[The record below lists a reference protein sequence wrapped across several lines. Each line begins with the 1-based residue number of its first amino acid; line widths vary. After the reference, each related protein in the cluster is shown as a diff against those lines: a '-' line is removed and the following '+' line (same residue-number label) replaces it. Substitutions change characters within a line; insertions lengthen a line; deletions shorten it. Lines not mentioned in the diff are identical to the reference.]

1 MRIYIGCLIALGAM
15 WFYVLSNAPPPPAI
29 EECDNFGFYAVIT
42 VGKDPTA
49 LTRMIKCAQAYQ
61 KFNWWFVVCTFFL
74 TYIGIKMFAIPAV
87 FPLGILGGAIFP
99 FWLSLGL
106 TGSGEAL
113 GNSLCYLMSASI
125 AQPVLERLFPQKLA
139 KVAQKAE
146 EEKVSGRRHRHLHRH
161 RHHLHRHHLHHQE
174 NWLLFNFFLRL
185 TPFVPN
191 WFVNLSSPI
200 VGNPIKPFI
209 IGSFFGTQA
218 RRHPATP
225 TCARPEPARP
235 ERHAPCAKCRVS
247 RRLFSSRSSS
257 SLCAVTLSRRSAR
270 RHTPTSAHRSRC
282 WLTRGSTHTSS
293 SSAQSASPHRRCP
306 CTSSASESKQKP
318 RPPASA
324 ASRSKPSPL
333 FFFLVRM

>member
-218 RRHPATP
+218 RRHAATP
-225 TCARPEPARP
+225 TCARPALRPSRARP
-235 ERHAPCAKCRVS
+235 PRASCAMRQVPCVAAAFQFS
-247 RRLFSSRSSS
+247 LFFLA
-257 SLCAVTLSRRSAR
+257 LCGNTLATLGEEAYADIR
-270 RHTPTSAHRSRC
+270 
-282 WLTRGSTHTSS
+282 
-293 SSAQSASPHRRCP
+293 
-306 CTSSASESKQKP
+306 
-318 RPPASA
+318 
-324 ASRSKPSPL
+324 SPL
-333 FFFLVRM
+333 ALLADPRKYAHIIIVGAVGVASQAVPMYIIRKRKQAKAEATGKRRKQI

>member
-1 MRIYIGCLIALGAM
+1 MGSTPKRAAAQPKKGKAAASSNKDFWKSMRIYIGCLIALGAM

-29 EECDNFGFYAVIT
+29 EECDNFGFYAVVT
-42 VGKDPTA
+42 MGKDPTA

-61 KFNWWFVVCTFFL
+61 KYNWWFVVCTFFL

-146 EEKVSGRRHRHLHRH
+146 EEKEH
-161 RHHLHRHHLHHQE
+161 
-174 NWLLFNFFLRL
+174 WLLFNFFLRL

-209 IGSFFGTQA
+209 IGSFFGTQFSLFFLA
-218 RRHPATP
+218 LCGHTLATLGEE
-225 TCARPEPARP
+225 AYADIR
-235 ERHAPCAKCRVS
+235 
-247 RRLFSSRSSS
+247 
-257 SLCAVTLSRRSAR
+257 
-270 RHTPTSAHRSRC
+270 
-282 WLTRGSTHTSS
+282 
-293 SSAQSASPHRRCP
+293 
-306 CTSSASESKQKP
+306 
-318 RPPASA
+318 
-324 ASRSKPSPL
+324 SPL
-333 FFFLVRM
+333 ALLSDPMKYAPIIIVGGLGVAAQAVPMYIIRKRKQVKAAAAGKRRKQT

>member
-1 MRIYIGCLIALGAM
+1 MRIYVGCLVALGAM
-15 WFYVLSNAPPPPAI
+15 WFYVLSNAPAPPAI

-42 VGKDPTA
+42 MGKDPTA

-61 KFNWWFVVCTFFL
+61 KYNWWFVVCTFFL

-146 EEKVSGRRHRHLHRH
+146 EEKEH
-161 RHHLHRHHLHHQE
+161 
-174 NWLLFNFFLRL
+174 WLLFNFFLRL

-209 IGSFFGTQA
+209 IGSFFGTQFSLFFLA
-218 RRHPATP
+218 LCGHTLATLGEE
-225 TCARPEPARP
+225 AYADIR
-235 ERHAPCAKCRVS
+235 
-247 RRLFSSRSSS
+247 
-257 SLCAVTLSRRSAR
+257 
-270 RHTPTSAHRSRC
+270 
-282 WLTRGSTHTSS
+282 
-293 SSAQSASPHRRCP
+293 
-306 CTSSASESKQKP
+306 
-318 RPPASA
+318 
-324 ASRSKPSPL
+324 SPL
-333 FFFLVRM
+333 ALLSDPMKYAPIIIVGGLGVAAQAVPMYIIRKRKQVKAAAAGKRRKQT

>member
-1 MRIYIGCLIALGAM
+1 MRIYVGCLITLGAM
-15 WFYVLSNAPPPPAI
+15 WFYVLSHAPPPPAI

-49 LTRMIKCAQAYQ
+49 LSRMITCAQAYQ
-61 KFNWWFVVCTFFL
+61 RYNWWFVVCTFFL

-99 FWLSLGL
+99 FWLSLFL
-106 TGSGEAL
+106 TASGEAL

-146 EEKVSGRRHRHLHRH
+146 EEKD
-161 RHHLHRHHLHHQE
+161 

-209 IGSFFGTQA
+209 IGSFFGTQFSLFFLA
-218 RRHPATP
+218 LCGNTL
-225 TCARPEPARP
+225 
-235 ERHAPCAKCRVS
+235 AKAGEQAYADIR
-247 RRLFSSRSSS
+247 
-257 SLCAVTLSRRSAR
+257 
-270 RHTPTSAHRSRC
+270 
-282 WLTRGSTHTSS
+282 
-293 SSAQSASPHRRCP
+293 
-306 CTSSASESKQKP
+306 
-318 RPPASA
+318 
-324 ASRSKPSPL
+324 SPL
-333 FFFLVRM
+333 ALLSNPRQYAHILIVGGLGVASQAVPVYLIRVRKQAKAEANGKRG

>member
-1 MRIYIGCLIALGAM
+1 MGSTPKRAAAQPKKGKAAASSNKDFWKSMRIYIGCLIALGAM

-29 EECDNFGFYAVIT
+29 EECDNFGFYAVVT
-42 VGKDPTA
+42 MGKDPTA

-61 KFNWWFVVCTFFL
+61 KYNWWFVVCTFFL

-146 EEKVSGRRHRHLHRH
+146 EEK
-161 RHHLHRHHLHHQE
+161 E

-209 IGSFFGTQA
+209 IGSFFGTQFSLFFLA
-218 RRHPATP
+218 LCGNTLATLGEE
-225 TCARPEPARP
+225 AYADIR
-235 ERHAPCAKCRVS
+235 
-247 RRLFSSRSSS
+247 
-257 SLCAVTLSRRSAR
+257 
-270 RHTPTSAHRSRC
+270 
-282 WLTRGSTHTSS
+282 
-293 SSAQSASPHRRCP
+293 
-306 CTSSASESKQKP
+306 
-318 RPPASA
+318 
-324 ASRSKPSPL
+324 SPL
-333 FFFLVRM
+333 ALLSDPRKYAHIIIVGGVGVASQAVPMYLIRKRKQAKAEAAGKRRKQI

>member
-1 MRIYIGCLIALGAM
+1 MRIYIGCLVALGAM
-15 WFYVLSNAPPPPAI
+15 WFYVLSNAPAPPAI

-42 VGKDPTA
+42 MGKDPTA

-61 KFNWWFVVCTFFL
+61 KYNWWFVVCTFFL

-146 EEKVSGRRHRHLHRH
+146 EEKEH
-161 RHHLHRHHLHHQE
+161 
-174 NWLLFNFFLRL
+174 WLLFNFFLRL

-218 RRHPATP
+218 RRRP
-225 TCARPEPARP
+225 TLRPVLRRP
-235 ERHAPCAKCRVS
+235 PRAPCAKRHAPYAAAS
-247 RRLFSSRSSS
+247 FSSRCSS
-257 SLCAVTLSRRSAR
+257 SLCAATPLRRWAR
-270 RHTPTSAHRSRC
+270 RPTPTSARPSRC
-282 WLTRGSTHTSS
+282 CPTR
-293 SSAQSASPHRRCP
+293 
-306 CTSSASESKQKP
+306 
-318 RPPASA
+318 
-324 ASRSKPSPL
+324 
-333 FFFLVRM
+333 

>member
-1 MRIYIGCLIALGAM
+1 MRIYIGCLIAIGAM

-61 KFNWWFVVCTFFL
+61 KYNWWFVVCTFFL

-106 TGSGEAL
+106 TCSGEAL

-146 EEKVSGRRHRHLHRH
+146 EEKVSGRCRPPHRHL
-161 RHHLHRHHLHHQE
+161 
-174 NWLLFNFFLRL
+174 
-185 TPFVPN
+185 P
-191 WFVNLSSPI
+191 
-200 VGNPIKPFI
+200 
-209 IGSFFGTQA
+209 
-218 RRHPATP
+218 
-225 TCARPEPARP
+225 
-235 ERHAPCAKCRVS
+235 
-247 RRLFSSRSSS
+247 
-257 SLCAVTLSRRSAR
+257 
-270 RHTPTSAHRSRC
+270 
-282 WLTRGSTHTSS
+282 
-293 SSAQSASPHRRCP
+293 
-306 CTSSASESKQKP
+306 
-318 RPPASA
+318 
-324 ASRSKPSPL
+324 PSPL
-333 FFFLVRM
+333 PPLNTTT